1 MTILLTDRIQAL
13 VAFHMWAAKES
24 FEVLGVFGWFYG
36 DFFMEDFPSNLDY
49 SGIYRYVS
57 LPRPAT
63 LSHPCTVVDGA
74 SLFLVLL
81 LVVAVISNARE

>member
-49 SGIYRYVS
+49 SGIYRCVS
-57 LPRPAT
+57 LLRPVT
-63 LSHPCTVVDGA
+63 PFHSPLYHG
-74 SLFLVLL
+74 
-81 LVVAVISNARE
+81 